1 MKTTCSLVTK
11 APRLAPVCLLALM
24 IGGATIVH
32 AQSQKRERGQLA
44 INFLTVVP
52 RGEFSENITNNGYG
66 MSLQGLARIG
76 STPVLIGGD
85 FGFVVY
91 GSESHRE
98 LIGTPLVDFQVRVR
112 TSNVILLPHFIVR
125 AQPRAGLVRPYVD
138 GLIGL
143 KYLYTETSIKDEDT
157 DETIESDTN
166 LSDTSFS
173 YGVGG
178 GLQIPFTKNHETHA
192 VFDVGVRYLRGGRAE
207 YLRKGSI
214 REVNGSVVYD
224 VFSSRTDVL
233 AVQVGV
239 TFRF

>member
-1 MKTTCSLVTK
+1 M
-11 APRLAPVCLLALM
+11 ALL
-24 IGGATIVH
+24 IGGATVVQ
-32 AQSQKRERGQLA
+32 AQTQKQERGQLGFY
-44 INFLTVVP
+44 FLTVAP
-52 RGEFSENITNNGYG
+52 RGEFGENVTNNGYG
-66 MSLQGLARIG
+66 IGLQGLARIG

-98 LIGTPLVDFQVRVR
+98 QFNATIPFDVRVR
-112 TSNVILLPHFIVR
+112 TSNVILLPHFVLR
-125 AQPRAGLVRPYVD
+125 AQPRTGFIRPYVD

-178 GLQIPFTKNHETHA
+178 GLQIPFTKNSEANA
-192 VFDVGVRYLRGGRAE
+192 VLDVGVRYLRGGRAE

-214 REVNGSVVYD
+214 REVNGLVVYD

-233 AVQVGV
+233 AVQIGL
-239 TFRF
+239 TIRF